1 MTNTE
6 APHYSIVIEWSDE
19 DQAYIVTLPE
29 WEAAGYH
36 GHTHG
41 AAVAEAAAAGEELIA
56 SWLDYIQQT
65 GEPLPAP
72 RIFAGTTT

>member
-1 MTNTE
+1 MTSSGE
-6 APHYSIVIEWSDE
+6 PHYSMVIEWSDE

-29 WEAAGYH
+29 WEAAGYI

-41 AAVAEAAAAGEELIA
+41 ATVAEAAAAGEELLA
-56 SWLDYIQQT
+56 SWLDFIKQT

-72 RIFAGTTT
+72 RTFASAPA

>member
-1 MTNTE
+1 MTSTG
-6 APHYSIVIEWSDE
+6 ASHYSMVIEWSDE

-29 WEAAGYH
+29 WEVAGYH

-41 AAVAEAAAAGEELIA
+41 ATVAQAAAAGEELVA

-72 RIFAGTTT
+72 RTFASATA